1 MTFIIILY
9 AINSNLS
16 KSNLHY
22 TTFSLKNFS
31 INANS
36 YYGGTITDIKSN
48 TSLSTIF
55 GLGGFQ
61 VNNAYCFFSTCMYD
75 LIEDKIVFT
84 IYNTRPSTITVSVY
98 IRLLGFL

>member
-1 MTFIIILY
+1 MEEFT
-9 AINSNLS
+9 
-16 KSNLHY
+16 
-22 TTFSLKNFS
+22 

-36 YYGGTITDIKSN
+36 YYGGTITDIKSK

-75 LIEDKIVFT
+75 AIEDKIVFT
-84 IYNTRPSTITVSVY
+84 IYNVSSINRTARVY